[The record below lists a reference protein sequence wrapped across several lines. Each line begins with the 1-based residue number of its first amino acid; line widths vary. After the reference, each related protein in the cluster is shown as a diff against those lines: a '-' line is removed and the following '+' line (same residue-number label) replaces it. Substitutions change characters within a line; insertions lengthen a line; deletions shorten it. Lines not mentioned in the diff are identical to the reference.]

1 VILPRRR
8 ELIVSSKEAKAGP
21 KKAREANITRRALI
35 AAGWVLPA
43 VIVVAIPSKAFAE
56 YGGPI
61 PDSSSTG
68 STGRSESHGPGD
80 GEGNHDRAGSH
91 QSDP

>member
-1 VILPRRR
+1 MTLPKRR
-8 ELIVSSKEAKAGP
+8 ELVVSSKEAKAGP

-61 PDSSSTG
+61 PDSSSR
-68 STGRSESHGPGD
+68 GRSESHGPGG
-80 GEGNHDRAGSH
+80 GEGDNDGSRFH
-91 QSDP
+91 SDP

>member
-1 VILPRRR
+1 M
-8 ELIVSSKEAKAGP
+8 SSKEAKAGP

-35 AAGWVLPA
+35 QTGWVLPA

-61 PDSSSTG
+61 PDSSSKG
-68 STGRSESHGPGD
+68 SGDYRGHSDGD
-80 GEGNHDRAGSH
+80 GEGEGNHGRAGSH
-91 QSDP
+91 RSEP